1 MKEVIVMAIESDAQ
15 GDLALEPDD
24 AENVA
29 GGKTTKAPK
38 TATTPGRLPGAQ
50 PEEPAEPKRSIE
62 GLESHA

>member
-29 GGKTTKAPK
+29 GGKTAKAPK
-38 TATTPGRLPGAQ
+38 IATTPGRLAGAQ
-50 PEEPAEPKRSIE
+50 PEEPADPKRSLE
-62 GLESHA
+62 GLESH